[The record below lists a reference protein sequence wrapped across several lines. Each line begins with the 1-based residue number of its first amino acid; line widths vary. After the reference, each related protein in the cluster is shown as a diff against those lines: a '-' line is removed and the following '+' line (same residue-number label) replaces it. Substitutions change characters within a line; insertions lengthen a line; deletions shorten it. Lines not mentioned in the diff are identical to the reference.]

1 MSDPL
6 WKKVEDAAKE
16 GAVRVSDAVDT
27 TKDAIVK
34 NAIRVEQGADSLLD
48 KIKKSNWTW
57 AILLGVFVVLVFFAF
72 N

>member
-16 GAVRVSDAVDT
+16 GVDKVDAFVDNAKDNIVQGV
-27 TKDAIVK
+27 TK
-34 NAIRVEQGADSLLD
+34 VEQGADSFLD
-48 KIKKSNWTW
+48 KVKKSNWTW
-57 AILLGVFVVLVFFAF
+57 AILLGVIVLQLVLLF